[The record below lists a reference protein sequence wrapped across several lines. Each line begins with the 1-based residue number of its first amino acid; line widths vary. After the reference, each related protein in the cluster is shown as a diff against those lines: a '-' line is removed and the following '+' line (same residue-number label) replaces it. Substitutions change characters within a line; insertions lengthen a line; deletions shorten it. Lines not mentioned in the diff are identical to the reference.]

1 MMKDLKILFVFAL
14 AIFSSCD
21 LDEDPPY
28 LDKAAFNNPQ
38 SVLGTLDGIYA
49 GLASYDGQ
57 ERRLFVLNGF
67 SGFFNTRRQGG
78 NINNPNNTY
87 LFSLKPNENDNDA
100 TQLWLGYY
108 RTIARANTLIANVEL
123 NSDSDDLD
131 SQLFEDV
138 VGQAHFVRAWCYF
151 SLTRLFGDVPLLL
164 DLPNNENLMNELT
177 PSKIIYASII
187 QDAEKAINMINGVSG
202 SHYPKKYAANM
213 LLAKVYM
220 TMASVDYSTAYD
232 IIPDT
237 IIGLNFWQMAYDQA
251 IQVYGQNSLVSDYSS
266 LFTME
271 GENSDESIFEL
282 QISQSASN
290 SQMGRNYTP
299 NNYKDGQSFGW
310 LSVNKDVYDDHA
322 SAYPND
328 SRIEG
333 DFLPNQV
340 CGGNAPPREGATY
353 MSYYWNNNTQSN
365 GYLPNGLRPDGS
377 CANWGVRV
385 YPKNQSRNNYR
396 NAHPYFFKYAN
407 KDVTSSNQYDDKNII
422 IYRYADLLLMLAEIS
437 NELSN
442 GEQIG
447 YVTEVLNRAGV
458 DSSGYAGIG
467 QTDFRDKIMKEYRYE
482 LLGEGED
489 AHNNRRRGFDYFLN
503 NVIIPHNTNTSLNF
517 NSLDLTLSTDPSQVM
532 FLPIPV
538 REINTND
545 LID

>member
-340 CGGNAPPREGATY
+340 CGGNAPPREVATY
-353 MSYYWNNNTQSN
+353 M
-365 GYLPNGLRPDGS
+365 R
-377 CANWGVRV
+377 
-385 YPKNQSRNNYR
+385 
-396 NAHPYFFKYAN
+396 
-407 KDVTSSNQYDDKNII
+407 
-422 IYRYADLLLMLAEIS
+422 
-437 NELSN
+437 
-442 GEQIG
+442 
-447 YVTEVLNRAGV
+447 
-458 DSSGYAGIG
+458 
-467 QTDFRDKIMKEYRYE
+467 
-482 LLGEGED
+482 
-489 AHNNRRRGFDYFLN
+489 
-503 NVIIPHNTNTSLNF
+503 
-517 NSLDLTLSTDPSQVM
+517 
-532 FLPIPV
+532 
-538 REINTND
+538 
-545 LID
+545 

>member
-1 MMKDLKILFVFAL
+1 MKDLKILFVFAL